1 MNKAVFAL
9 LTALAYGAFA
19 GEVLS
24 GDAAKAK
31 FPAAVQA
38 MELSKTKWSQLMTG
52 VEYGFTHAANLYG
65 VPDDLHVLKIDYAK
79 APIKMKI
86 LEHSPN
92 KMRTSKAAAEVNA
105 LFAINGTMYNPS
117 VGKPVYYHKVDG
129 RVVTPES
136 GDLPNKV
143 PGLAFNPDKSFDF
156 SGTATLTF
164 ADWDNIISCDCLLS
178 KGDNMVKDFSWAKDQ
193 PSAGFPLIGMT
204 PEKVLVILVID
215 GRRQGISQGIN
226 YYNAAELLKEFGC
239 AEGILYDGGGSTTL
253 AMRNDI
259 VPAADF
265 ATTQVVPDYC
275 AGYTI
280 MNFVN
285 AGSSWVEREVID
297 QIAFVAEVPPPPN
310 EFRVTPYVQHPAPT
324 AMTLKF
330 LTTTNTAATVY
341 WWPEGNEGGVK
352 SASVMPRLAEELQYY
367 GDSHAQQCLPE
378 MTPWQYRYRIEGL
391 EPDSSYCYRVVLTDG
406 ETYEKSFRTAPAKNR
421 AIRFVCYSDSETQ
434 PSSTG
439 DCVSWDDYRVDQDTS
454 PASGRKYFV
463 DQTVGYAS
471 NICTMVER
479 KPDFFVVA
487 GDLAETGSK
496 QTHWDEYWRHNA
508 GELNDPAGSI
518 PILAALGNHEY
529 AGYSA
534 DANGTVQP
542 GEQGAKKFL
551 SYFEFEPNGAAV
563 DADQQQRFHR
573 MDYGPVAMIFIDP
586 NNGPD
591 NEPPEGTSWSWGW
604 EYAHPHERDT
614 NAQLYEH
621 RIDGGVDKSSRV
633 PQFQEGSAQYK
644 WLEEQ
649 LADAQTNKLFT
660 FLVCHQCPFSAGYHG
675 RASGELGRGG
685 EAENLSGVPTRCL
698 TNLVFKYGVDGWIC
712 GHDEMYEHSQ
722 VQGEESLPDGT
733 KRPMT
738 LNVWDVG
745 IGGDGLRGCRI
756 TENPNPYEVFRA
768 HVDAP
773 EEYDANGTLVAGGKH
788 YGHLEVDVGLND
800 DGLWIAKLTPAYVF
814 VSKDM
819 QTGNISFE
827 RRTYDDVVV
836 VTNMAA
842 GVQKVAVPTAS
853 APEGKAKVTLD
864 VSEALVG
871 GVVNG
876 TLADVANGY
885 TASVFVGGRKV
896 AVKDGAFS
904 FVASDDS
911 AQNQVTV
918 SLVSDDA
925 WYLMPSNRV
934 DLKIASG
941 VSTGSNPGDIMTT
954 EDGASVFIAPS
965 LSSYAGGKA
974 GLVQYAANALYAMTS
989 ETSPSPVNGS
999 FVAHGSAA
1007 ASVASFAVSAAA
1019 GFALNGSAYGDTS
1032 HGVAEQDLRD
1042 DRDLSVV
1049 WPFGGQWGDAANFG
1063 AASDARV
1070 AMKTD
1075 MVKSMGKVYERL
1087 APLVF
1092 STDGTKVYGNNF
1104 YQPEVYELAVT
1115 KEGQTAKSILC
1126 TGKYWTLPARATAM
1140 ACASVNGE
1148 DVVFLTCANGE
1159 FVSFKPSEGVVGNN
1173 DFTARYVML
1182 KSYRQLVVTGR
1193 TDGNLHLIGN
1203 TTGGQIDVYAIAAD
1217 GSGLASTEPLATAS
1231 TSTALIK
1238 PIANGFTCRDDEL
1251 GAVFNYRTDG
1261 DIYVCTV
1268 SKAGYGAFPQIDDP
1282 EHPDDPPA
1290 PPEEPEDETVIYV
1303 SPSGDGTAPH
1313 RGFATGYA
1321 HFEDAIAAANA
1332 NDDIKTIL
1340 LDTQTH
1346 SLTNAGELFLNKPV
1360 TICGVGTK
1368 EETVLDGQNKG
1379 CQFKVQA
1386 GASGTFLHTFSMTR
1400 MGSAYANSLGITL
1413 TGKSTISNVVLR
1425 QNGNAFSG
1433 NARYPLQAYNGS
1445 LVTHCWI
1452 TNNIAPN
1459 NAGITLSKATMEN
1472 CYIADNQCKSSNG
1485 QTQWPGI
1492 VVLGAE
1498 AVMRNCTIV
1507 NNKSKD
1513 FVVRYN
1519 STDAKVYNNIIWGN
1533 TFLTTGDDNNVSLKS
1548 GDMSTANW
1556 KGNCTRPLT
1565 GSAEDGNIALDPL
1578 LQDDQMHFYSSS
1590 PCNHKAVAEHAATY
1604 DIDGQERGEKPS
1616 MGAFEYVASGEISCK
1631 VVATATSVNQPATI
1645 TLSCSIE
1652 GAVTEPVAYDW
1663 DFDGDGTIDSHEAEP
1678 VISVIGKYEPAVTIT
1693 DAAGKTATGGYMVP
1707 IIVFSESG
1715 AVYVTSKENPNAKA
1729 PYATW
1734 ETAATNLNEAMTYA
1748 AEGVT
1753 VTLDNGVHYISST
1766 IDVVKP
1772 MTICSTNG
1780 PAHTFFAKK
1789 SGTHQLFLLRS
1800 RGVVL
1805 DGFTV
1810 EGQGFG
1816 NYAGGAIMEME
1827 YGTVR
1832 NCRFLRNTLV
1842 GHSSVYMKSGD
1853 GMVIENCEFSGNV
1866 ADIQG
1871 PAGVRIEGTGSIVRN
1886 CLFVANTNK
1895 IVNSSG
1901 YHGGANIIGSASG
1914 KMINC
1919 TMVGNVSYNVG
1930 DAGVYNTGNGSVIN
1944 CIVVGNL
1951 RRTNDVEN
1959 AGQYVW
1965 LDSNAIGTNPQNQSH
1980 SLVWP
1985 TTFDYSSFTQ
1995 ILTEDPQF
2003 KTNYTFSSSG
2013 PCVRTGLYQDW
2024 MKGATDFFGNPRA
2037 TPGKHVDMGY
2047 WQSPAPG
2054 LMLRVR

>member
-38 MELSKTKWSQLMTG
+38 MELSETKWSQLMTG
-52 VEYGFTHAANLYG
+52 VEYGFTHAADLYG

-92 KMRTSKAAAEVNA
+92 KMRTSEAAAEVNA

-117 VGKPVYYHKVDG
+117 VGKPVYHHKVDG

-178 KGDNMVKDFSWAKDQ
+178 KGDNMMKDFSWAKDQ
-193 PSAGFPLIGMT
+193 PSAGYPLIGMT

-341 WWPEGNEGGVK
+341 WWPEGNVGGVK

-391 EPDSSYCYRVVLTDG
+391 EPDSTYCYRVVLTDG

-591 NEPPEGTSWSWGW
+591 NEPPEGTSWSWAW
-604 EYAHPHERDT
+604 EYANPHERDT

-675 RASGELGRGG
+675 RASGELGRGA

-722 VQGEESLPDGT
+722 VQGEETLPDGT

-773 EEYDANGTLVAGGKH
+773 EEYDENGTLVAGGKH

-800 DGLWIAKLTPAYVF
+800 DGLWTAKLTPAYVF

-876 TLADVANGY
+876 TLADVADGY

-1049 WPFGGQWGDAANFG
+1049 WPFGGPWGDAANFG

-1115 KEGQTAKSILC
+1115 KEGETVKSILC

-1159 FVSFKPSEGVVGNN
+1159 FVSFKPSEDVVGNN

-1261 DIYVCTV
+1261 DIYVRTV

-1282 EHPDDPPA
+1282 EHPGGPDQPDDPPA

-1321 HFEDAIAAANA
+1321 SIQDAIDAANV
-1332 NDDIKTIL
+1332 DDTVILDKTTFEMPYELKVNKKITL
-1340 LDTQTH
+1340 CG
-1346 SLTNAGELFLNKPV
+1346 AGENW
-1360 TICGVGTK
+1360 
-1368 EETVLDGQNKG
+1368 ETVLDGMNRDGKIT
-1379 CQFKVQA
+1379 VSAA
-1386 GASGTFLHTFSMTR
+1386 GAWLHTFTFTK
-1400 MGSAYANSLGITL
+1400 MGSDYAGSLGVVMNVDA
-1413 TGKSTISNVVLR
+1413 TISDVVAR
-1425 QNGNAFSG
+1425 QNGNPFSG
-1433 NARYPLQAYNGS
+1433 NARYPFNLSAGTLS
-1445 LVTHCWI
+1445 SCWI
-1452 TNNIAPN
+1452 TNNWAPN
-1459 NAGITLSKATMEN
+1459 NGAVGLSGSAVMEN
-1472 CYIADNQCKSSNG
+1472 CYVADNRCSGKSGNS
-1485 QTQWPGI
+1485 WPGI
-1492 VVLGAE
+1492 VDVSGSAT
-1498 AVMRNCTIV
+1498 VRNCTIV
-1507 NNKSKD
+1507 NNKSNNY
-1513 FVVRYN
+1513 VVRA
-1519 STDAKVYNNIIWGN
+1519 SESAKFYNNIIWGN
-1533 TFLTTGDDNNVSLKS
+1533 TYISSTDNNNWTPAST
-1548 GDMSTANW
+1548 GMSMANW
-1556 KGNCTRPLT
+1556 KCNCTSPLA
-1565 GSAEDGNIALDPL
+1565 GSTTDGNTDQNPQ
-1578 LQDDQMHFYSSS
+1578 LQEDQMHFFKMS
-1590 PCNHKAVAEHAATY
+1590 PCNHTGNPTYATAVDLENN
-1604 DIDGQERGEKPS
+1604 DRGQEPS
-1616 MGAFEYVASGEISCK
+1616 MGAFEYVASATLSCQ
-1631 VVATATSVNQPATI
+1631 VVADRQFVNQPGTI
-1645 TLSCSIE
+1645 TLCCTIE
-1652 GAVTEPVAYDW
+1652 GDVADPLSYEW
-1663 DFDGDGTIDSHEAEP
+1663 DLDGDGTPDSQAATPELSAIGVYNP
-1678 VISVIGKYEPAVTIT
+1678 VVTIT
-1693 DAAGKTATGGYMVP
+1693 DNTGKSTTGSYATPLVVY
-1707 IIVFSESG
+1707 SESG

-1729 PYATW
+1729 PFATW
-1734 ETAATNLNEAMTYA
+1734 ETAATCLNDALPYATVGATVFMDDGTHYLTAM
-1748 AEGVT
+1748 AELTKKVT
-1753 VTLDNGVHYISST
+1753 I
-1766 IDVVKP
+1766 I
-1772 MTICSTNG
+1772 STNG
-1780 PAHTFFAKK
+1780 CEHTFLARK
-1789 SGTHQLFLLRS
+1789 SGTFAFFQIKVA
-1800 RGVVL
+1800 GTVI
-1805 DGFTV
+1805 DGFTI
-1810 EGQGFG
+1810 ENQSFP
-1816 NYAGGAIMEME
+1816 NYAGGSIIAMEH
-1827 YGTVR
+1827 GTLR
-1832 NCRFLRNTLV
+1832 NCRFIRNTNI
-1842 GHSSVYMKSGD
+1842 GHSGVYLEPADSSD
-1853 GMVIENCEFSGNV
+1853 DMVVENCAFIGNCGSV
-1866 ADIQG
+1866 QG
-1871 PAGVRIEGTGSIVRN
+1871 PCGLLVQGRNPRVIN

-1895 IVNSSG
+1895 TEKTSYPGEGIIVS
-1901 YHGGANIIGSASG
+1901 SASAQI
-1914 KMINC
+1914 INC
-1919 TMVGNVSYNVG
+1919 TVVSNVSYN
-1930 DAGVYNTGNGSVIN
+1930 AGSAGIYNKSGCAVRN
-1944 CIVVGNL
+1944 CIVVGNA
-1951 RRTNDVEN
+1951 RQTNDVEN
-1959 AGQYVW
+1959 AGQYVY
-1965 LDSNAIGTNPQNQSH
+1965 LDSNAIGTNPAKQSH

-1985 TTFDYSSFTQ
+1985 TTYDYSAFTKV
-1995 ILTEDPQF
+1995 LTEDPQF
-2003 KTNYTFSSSG
+2003 KTNYTFSSYG
-2013 PCVRTGLYQDW
+2013 PCVRKGLYQDW
-2024 MKGATDFFGNPRA
+2024 MKGATDFFGNSRA

-2047 WQSPAPG
+2047 WQSPDPG
-2054 LMLRVR
+2054 MMLRVR